1 MANFILNS
9 TARFRPFSFQEMLAP
24 VSIYTKAYNEVED
37 GIAELSAKANVWEGL
52 ANEQTDKKTYAKYK
66 SFANELNKQAEL
78 LAKEGLNPS
87 SRQNMLKMKQ
97 RYSSDIVPIENAY
110 KRRQELIDEQRKLIA
125 QDSTMMFNKDA
136 STISLD
142 DLIDNPTTT
151 YLSYSGADLAK
162 QVRTAA
168 SALAKEIGNNPRKW
182 RSILDDSYYETI
194 TQKGIPSDIIA
205 KFLYNADDIIYNQRN
220 PEEFGINNNIAQ
232 KLIEVL
238 EAPLAA
244 SGIRNW
250 KNTMSK
256 SDWKELLPVI
266 NNYARQGLWGA
277 VGETQYQ
284 TLSNKDYN
292 STGDKNKG
300 KNVEDSRLPYRAIP
314 RTKVEDLPT
323 TKMGEDLKY
332 VKGLKDGSIP
342 LNEMKY
348 RESGYRIPV
357 KNINPFTL
365 KYQNNN
371 QQRYNYTEEQLKR
384 LKDTYGTNNLDELEK
399 IIQSQINES
408 AIRDFTYSMNYPDN
422 KLVSKVLSENSQI
435 MSRNGKLPIYE
446 LNEDKNIKGKQLSND
461 DLSDINFDN
470 GILDYDPT
478 LGLRFTYTN
487 KDGKTK
493 KVVIDT
499 EVLDN
504 KDRRLAS
511 YQEEINKAR
520 INKDYDSMNKLIY
533 LYMSQLDGTFNSLAK
548 IQSNTDSNLIIR

>member
-37 GIAELSAKANVWEGL
+37 GIAELAAKANVWEGL

-66 SFANELNKQAEL
+66 SYAKDLEKQAEL

-110 KRRQELIDEQRKLIA
+110 KRRQELIDEQRKLRA
-125 QDSTMMFNKDA
+125 QDNTMMFNKDA

-142 DLIDNPTTT
+142 DLIDNPNTT
-151 YLSYSGADLAK
+151 YLSYSGATLAK
-162 QVRTAA
+162 QVGTAA
-168 SALAKEIGNNPRKW
+168 SALAKEMRNNPRKW
-182 RSILDDSYYETI
+182 SNILGGQYYQTM
-194 TQKGIPSDIIA
+194 TQKG
-205 KFLYNADDIIYNQRN
+205 YR
-220 PEEFGINNNIAQ
+220 PEEII
-232 KLIEVL
+232 
-238 EAPLAA
+238 LAA
-244 SGIRNW
+244 SQD
-250 KNTMSK
+250 KNAP
-256 SDWKELLPVI
+256 KELRDIVNKAIYSSGIANWGDTNVLKRAYD
-266 NNYARQGLWGA
+266 YANQGLWNA

-284 TLSNKDYN
+284 TLSNKAYDYEMQLRLARA
-292 STGDKNKG
+292 KKKG
-300 KNVEDSRLPYRAIP
+300 ENAEDSRLPYRAIP

-342 LNEMKY
+342 MNEMKY

-357 KNINPFTL
+357 KDINPFTL

>member
-37 GIAELSAKANVWEGL
+37 GIAELATKANVWEGL
-52 ANEQTDKKTYAKYK
+52 ANEQTDKKTHAKYK
-66 SFANELNKQAEL
+66 SFADELNKQAEL

-87 SRQNMLKMKQ
+87 SRQNLLKMKQ

-110 KRRQELIDEQRKLIA
+110 KRRQELIDEQRKLRA
-125 QDSTMMFNKDA
+125 QDNTMMFNKDA

-151 YLSYSGADLAK
+151 YLSYSGATLAK
-162 QVRTAA
+162 QVGTAA
-168 SALAKEIGNNPRKW
+168 SALAKEMRNNPRKW
-182 RSILDDSYYETI
+182 NNILEDQYYQTM
-194 TQKGIPSDIIA
+194 TQKG
-205 KFLYNADDIIYNQRN
+205 YR
-220 PEEFGINNNIAQ
+220 PEEII
-232 KLIEVL
+232 
-238 EAPLAA
+238 LAA
-244 SGIRNW
+244 SQDKNAPKELRDIVNKAIYSSGIANW
-250 KNTMSK
+250 KDTNVLK
-256 SDWKELLPVI
+256 RAYY
-266 NNYARQGLWGA
+266 YANQGLWNA

-284 TLSNKDYN
+284 ILPNKLKLARAKKEEEN
-292 STGDKNKG
+292 AENF
-300 KNVEDSRLPYRAIP
+300 RLPYRPIP

-342 LNEMKY
+342 LNEMKTRVVSY
-348 RESGYRIPV
+348 
-357 KNINPFTL
+357 NPDPLSMYGTRGHL
-365 KYQNNN
+365 QK
-371 QQRYNYTEEQLKR
+371 QQHKEEKYNYTGEQLKR
-384 LKDTYGTNNLDELEK
+384 LKSTYGTNNLNELEK

-408 AIRDFTYSMNYPDN
+408 AIRDFTYTMNYPDN

-446 LNEDKNIKGKQLSND
+446 LNEDKNIKGKQLNSGDFSN
-461 DLSDINFDN
+461 INFDN

-487 KDGKTK
+487 KEGKTK

>member
-37 GIAELSAKANVWEGL
+37 GIAELAAKANIWEGL

-66 SFANELNKQAEL
+66 SFADELNKQAEL

-110 KRRQELIDEQRKLIA
+110 KRRQELIDEQRKLRA
-125 QDSTMMFNKDA
+125 QDNTMMFNREA
-136 STISLD
+136 STMSLD
-142 DLIDNPTTT
+142 ELIDNPSAS
-151 YLSYSGADLAK
+151 YSSYSGANLVK
-162 QVRTAA
+162 QVGTAA
-168 SALAKEIGNNPRKW
+168 SALAKEMRNNPRKW
-182 RSILDDSYYETI
+182 DNILGGQYYQTM
-194 TQKGIPSDIIA
+194 TQKG
-205 KFLYNADDIIYNQRN
+205 YR
-220 PEEFGINNNIAQ
+220 PEEII
-232 KLIEVL
+232 
-238 EAPLAA
+238 LAA
-244 SGIRNW
+244 SQDPNAP
-250 KNTMSK
+250 
-256 SDWKELLPVI
+256 KELKDIVNKAVYSSGIANWGDDKLLQRAYD
-266 NNYARQGLWGA
+266 YANQGLWNA

-284 TLSNKDYN
+284 TLSNKAYARAKKEE
-292 STGDKNKG
+292 KNAG
-300 KNVEDSRLPYRAIP
+300 DSRLPYRAVP

-323 TKMGEDLKY
+323 TKMREDLKY

-342 LNEMKY
+342 MNEIRY
-348 RESGYRIPV
+348 RESGYKVPV
-357 KNINPFTL
+357 KDINPFTL

-371 QQRYNYTEEQLKR
+371 QQRYNYTEEQLNR

-446 LNEDKNIKGKQLSND
+446 LNEDKNIKGKQLSSD

-487 KDGKTK
+487 KDGEIK
-493 KVVIDT
+493 KVILDT

-504 KDRRLAS
+504 KDRRLAY

-533 LYMSQLDGTFNSLAK
+533 LYMSQLDGIFNSLAK